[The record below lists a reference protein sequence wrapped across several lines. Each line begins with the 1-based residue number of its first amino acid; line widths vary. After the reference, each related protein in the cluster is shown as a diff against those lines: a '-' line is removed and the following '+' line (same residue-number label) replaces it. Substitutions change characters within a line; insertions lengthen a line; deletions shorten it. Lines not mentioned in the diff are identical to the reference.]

1 MAQIAMDSLNNWRR
15 THYTTEVGPDADGS
29 DIIIF
34 GWIED
39 IRDLGGIKFLSLK
52 DKLGSIQITV
62 PKDLA
67 NTSTIKK
74 VNSLQGQSVVAVK
87 GRIRKMDRAPRGVE
101 ILPEEIRIFSNATH
115 PLPFDPTGRVPADLD
130 VRLDARVLD
139 LRRPTSRAIFTIR
152 HRVLHTIRDFFNING
167 HIEVNTPKII
177 ATATEG
183 GAELFPVAYF
193 DREAFLAQS
202 PQLYKEQL
210 SSVFEKVYEIAPIYR
225 AEESHTTRHLSEC
238 ISIDMEEAFVNYNDV
253 MTKLESLTCEV
264 VSAIRE
270 HCNPELKVLDQDLPL
285 PSRPFERYTY
295 TDVVE
300 RLREH
305 GVEIKWGEDISTG
318 AFRILGKIFKD
329 FYYITDWPTDS
340 KPFYVKPRVD
350 SPKVCEAFDLMH
362 SWLELA
368 SGGTRVSDKDLL
380 VKRLTNQGLTPSS
393 FEYHIKAY
401 EYGMP
406 PHAGFGLGLERLLMV
421 MTGVK
426 NIREVT
432 MYPRDRFRLK
442 P

>member
-1 MAQIAMDSLNNWRR
+1 MDSLNDWRR
-15 THYTTEVGPDADGS
+15 THYTTDVGPEADGTEV
-29 DIIIF
+29 IIF

-39 IRDLGGIKFLSLK
+39 IRDLGGITFLSLK
-52 DKLGSIQITV
+52 DKSGSIQITV

-67 NTSTIKK
+67 NISTIKK
-74 VNSLQGQSVVAVK
+74 VDSLQDQSVIAVK
-87 GRIRKMDRAPRGVE
+87 GWIRKMERAPRGVE
-101 ILPEEIRIFSNATH
+101 ILPQEIRVFSNATH

-152 HRVLHTIRDFFNING
+152 HRVLHTIRDFFHSNG

-183 GAELFPVAYF
+183 GAELFPIAYF

-238 ISIDMEEAFVNYNDV
+238 ISIDMEEAFVNYDDV

-264 VSAIRE
+264 VSAIRKNCE
-270 HCNPELKVLDQDLPL
+270 LELKVLNHDLPL
-285 PSRPFERYTY
+285 PSRPFKKYKY
-295 TDVVE
+295 TDIVE
-300 RLREH
+300 KLKEF

-318 AFRILGKIFKD
+318 AFRILGKIFKG
-329 FYYITDWPTDS
+329 FYYIIDWPTES
-340 KPFYVKPRVD
+340 KPFYVKPCVD
-350 SPKVCEAFDLMH
+350 TPKVCEAFDLMH

-368 SGGTRVSDKDLL
+368 SGGTRVSDKELL

-393 FEYHIKAY
+393 FEYHLKAY

-406 PHAGFGLGLERLLMV
+406 PHAGFGLGLERLLMI

-432 MYPRDRFRLK
+432 IYPRDRFRLK